1 MIGTLISFLVI
12 VPLTYY
18 FNTLE
23 LFTEY
28 SSGNIVNLSVK
39 EILLFASVICATDT
53 IAALTFVKEVTDPKL
68 FAILFGEG
76 VVNDAVCIVL
86 YKIMRDFTETK
97 EGKITYMKS
106 LVQ

>member
-1 MIGTLISFLVI
+1 MFGVVGTIISFLVI

-18 FNTLE
+18 ANYLE
-23 LFTEY
+23 LFSEY
-28 SSGNIVNLSVK
+28 SGSLINLSLK
-39 EILLFASVICATDT
+39 EILMFASVISATDT

-86 YKIMRDFTETK
+86 FNIINDFTITK
-97 EGKITYMKS
+97 EG
-106 LVQ
+106 